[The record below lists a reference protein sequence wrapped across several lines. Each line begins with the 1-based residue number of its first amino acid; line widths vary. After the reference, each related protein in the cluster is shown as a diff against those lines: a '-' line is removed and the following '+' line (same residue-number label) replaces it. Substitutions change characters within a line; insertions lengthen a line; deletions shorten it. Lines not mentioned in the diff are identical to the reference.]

1 MDEYLKKFAF
11 FFDLDITP
19 TNFFEDFSLIILY
32 DQISKNIFRN
42 DEKTYEY
49 DEKAKKIAG
58 KYRKNLKELPLHNIL
73 RLFICFLHS
82 ESIDDQMYVGES
94 ISWLKTEEYRNQ
106 YNEIIDHLA
115 LIHKNNYAFWKNP
128 GKK

>member
-1 MDEYLKKFAF
+1 MFILKFGVSPRF
-11 FFDLDITP
+11 SP

-82 ESIDDQMYVGES
+82 ESIYDQRYVR
-94 ISWLKTEEYRNQ
+94 K
-106 YNEIIDHLA
+106 
-115 LIHKNNYAFWKNP
+115 AFH
-128 GKK
+128 G